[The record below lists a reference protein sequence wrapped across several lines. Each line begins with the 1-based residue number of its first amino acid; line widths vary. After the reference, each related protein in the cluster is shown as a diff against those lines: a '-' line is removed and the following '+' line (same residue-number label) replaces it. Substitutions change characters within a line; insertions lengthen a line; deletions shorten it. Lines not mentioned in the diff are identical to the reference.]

1 MTHHLGPREN
11 KGIVEH
17 MKQLAKPPSRAV
29 ESVAELKNG
38 MSRNET
44 TIVGFFSSKTDLYE
58 EYMLVAHE
66 LRSNFLFFNLKKSNF
81 IQILARAKRW
91 R

>member
-17 MKQLAKPPSRAV
+17 MKQLAKPPSRTV

-66 LRSNFLFFNLKKSNF
+66 LRSNFSFFKN
-81 IQILARAKRW
+81 QI
-91 R
+91 